1 MGSYDYNLSRIQR
14 LMSVVA
20 EWWIWMILIV
30 CWCLAIPG
38 AFDKSPVFVILT
50 SVLMIVFFRGLIFGI
65 VGVIRQGAMH
75 VEIREGG
82 LGFGTRNADWWLFTD
97 GIRQIRRNFWG
108 TTTVS
113 HHNGTYIDIPTS
125 LLSEGDLSILRTGL
139 QKYRD
144 AARIRTGTK
153 NA

>member
-30 CWCLAIPG
+30 CWCLAIPD

-108 TTTVS
+108 TTTVR